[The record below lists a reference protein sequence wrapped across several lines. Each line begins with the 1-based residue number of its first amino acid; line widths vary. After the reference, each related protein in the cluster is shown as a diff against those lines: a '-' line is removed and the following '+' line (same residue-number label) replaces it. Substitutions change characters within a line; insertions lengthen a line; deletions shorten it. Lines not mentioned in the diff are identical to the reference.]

1 MKKSNFARTVLLF
14 SFKRKNMSFVPN
26 STLSVPSTSI
36 FEDICY
42 TDSTKEREVIPMK
55 RLAQKVLLLF
65 ISYGRFGAGAPSIHG
80 SYEAPVP
87 TCLKGRK

>member
-1 MKKSNFARTVLLF
+1 
-14 SFKRKNMSFVPN
+14 MSFVPN

-55 RLAQKVLLLF
+55 RLAQKVLQLF

-80 SYEAPVP
+80 SYESPGTYLLEGTQVKQVP
-87 TCLKGRK
+87 CIYPS